1 MKRLLDQL
9 IPLVRGRDKD
19 EGDLRRQ
26 IFRQPM
32 VLSMD
37 NHFPTKDVADFI
49 GQHGFGQVSTIR
61 RDRLP
66 KDCKK
71 ESFHY
76 VKAVA
81 VDDRSRMARFEQPI
95 VAVKHV
101 EPTSGEPYNIVHVSF
116 QSTGSTNIQTVN
128 ALSKV
133 ALYVRER
140 NRGRGANKRVW
151 GIEMNHAR
159 ELYLKTYGAVDKLD
173 QNIMDWGLDFIS
185 CKWWH
190 APMKHGMAIAFTM
203 AYQMYRDCASGNV
216 DPRWKLEKP
225 MTGPEFRQRLG
236 EQMCWYSTRYL
247 DYPGD
252 QFKRGTVRYEKNK
265 RGRKD
270 GNVERAEDGDF
281 RVTYAQYLDAK
292 YPRGRGKESRL

>member
-1 MKRLLDQL
+1 
-9 IPLVRGRDKD
+9 
-19 EGDLRRQ
+19 
-26 IFRQPM
+26 
-32 VLSMD
+32 
-37 NHFPTKDVADFI
+37 
-49 GQHGFGQVSTIR
+49 
-61 RDRLP
+61 
-66 KDCKK
+66 
-71 ESFHY
+71 
-76 VKAVA
+76 
-81 VDDRSRMARFEQPI
+81 MARFEQPI

-128 ALSKV
+128 ALSEV
-133 ALYVRER
+133 SLYVRER
-140 NRGRGANKRVW
+140 NRGRGADKRVW

-225 MTGPEFRQRLG
+225 MTGPEF
-236 EQMCWYSTRYL
+236 
-247 DYPGD
+247 
-252 QFKRGTVRYEKNK
+252 
-265 RGRKD
+265 
-270 GNVERAEDGDF
+270 
-281 RVTYAQYLDAK
+281 
-292 YPRGRGKESRL
+292 